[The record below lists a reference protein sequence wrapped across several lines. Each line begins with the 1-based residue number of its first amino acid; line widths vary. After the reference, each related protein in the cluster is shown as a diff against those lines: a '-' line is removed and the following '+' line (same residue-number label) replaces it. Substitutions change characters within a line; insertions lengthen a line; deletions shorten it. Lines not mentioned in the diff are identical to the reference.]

1 MLRNPKVVIALGIL
15 ACLLLFRNVFLAFVP
30 HLSFSLARKT
40 PVPAAAPERT
50 PGANG
55 TAKPAPLDTA
65 APELGIDLAQLDWA
79 KFRPP
84 RRDPFASV
92 ARTNAPAAS
101 TAEAGSAQSNA
112 SAKARE
118 VLELKAVWLQESGR
132 LAVIN
137 DQIVGEGES
146 VLGFRIE
153 KIQADGVVVQGP
165 QSRESVEFSQRSQS
179 AGGTSNAPGK
189 PAPAPA
195 PAKAAGR

>member
-1 MLRNPKVVIALGIL
+1 MLRNPKVVIALGVL

-40 PVPAAAPERT
+40 PVPAAAPART
-50 PGANG
+50 PGTNG
-55 TAKPAPLDTA
+55 AAKPAPPGTG

-79 KFRPP
+79 QFRSP

-92 ARTNAPAAS
+92 ARTTAAAT
-101 TAEAGSAQSNA
+101 TAEAGSAQGNA
-112 SAKARE
+112 AAKARE

-153 KIQADGVVVQGP
+153 KIQADGVMVQGP
-165 QSRESVEFSQRSQS
+165 QSRESVGFSQRSQS
-179 AGGTSNAPGK
+179 AGGSSNAPGK
-189 PAPAPA
+189 PVPAPA
-195 PAKAAGR
+195 PAKTAGP